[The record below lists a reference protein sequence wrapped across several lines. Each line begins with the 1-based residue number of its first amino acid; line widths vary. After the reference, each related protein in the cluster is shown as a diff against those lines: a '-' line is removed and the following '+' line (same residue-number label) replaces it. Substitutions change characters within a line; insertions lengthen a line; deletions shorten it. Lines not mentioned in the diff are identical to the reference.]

1 MKRRI
6 NTESNKGGVETDFA
20 NGILNAEQL
29 VNFDVTINEDNSV
42 ALLLK

>member
-6 NTESNKGGVETDFA
+6 NTESIKGGVETDVA
-20 NGILNAEQL
+20 NGILSAEQL